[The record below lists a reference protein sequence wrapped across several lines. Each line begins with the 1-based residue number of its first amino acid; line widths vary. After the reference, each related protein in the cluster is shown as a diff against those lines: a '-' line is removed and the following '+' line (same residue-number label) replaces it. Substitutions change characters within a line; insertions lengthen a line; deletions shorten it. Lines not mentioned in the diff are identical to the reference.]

1 MRQGAILL
9 FSFLMAAIV
18 GCGGGA
24 GSSNN
29 FAGTSTNPSLSTG
42 SSPVTGGTP
51 APGTTTAGS
60 TTPPPSSSGSGS
72 SDSGTPSSGSAS
84 SNPPTTTA
92 SSSGAEVT
100 IDSPVEGAAVSSPAQ
115 VAASASGSAAIS
127 SMQLYVDDAVGFQA
141 ASSQVNAALP
151 LPNGAHTIVAQAWD
165 QNGNSYKSAPVHI
178 VVQGG
183 AAPAP
188 PAPAPPAPAPPAPA
202 PPAPAPPPPPSAP
215 GANVSQIQTQGG
227 WADCDI
233 CAGAAGNGPGTPHG
247 MQEGVNSPSL
257 SGSAARFDLGGT
269 AWGAAL
275 WWRELGGHDDA
286 QNLRYDLDFY
296 VDSVS
301 NGQAL
306 EFDVN
311 QTVGGSRYIF
321 GTECDFRGS
330 GTWRVWNAPGA
341 TWASTGVP
349 CPVPD
354 TNTWHHLTWE
364 FQRGGGQTHFIAVT
378 LDGNRHDVGMS
389 FGTKGEA
396 GSGLDVAFQADLT
409 GSGGSESIWLDNVN
423 LSW

>member
-1 MRQGAILL
+1 MRQGAILF

-18 GCGGGA
+18 GCGSGA
-24 GSSNN
+24 GSPNN
-29 FAGTSTNPSLSTG
+29 FAGTTTNPSLSTG
-42 SSPVTGGTP
+42 SSPVTGGSNS
-51 APGTTTAGS
+51 APGATPGTGA
-60 TTPPPSSSGSGS
+60 TTPPGSSSPSGS
-72 SDSGTPSSGSAS
+72 SNDGGTAASGTAS
-84 SNPPTTTA
+84 SNPPATTA
-92 SSSGAEVT
+92 TSSATEVT
-100 IDSPVEGAAVSSPAQ
+100 IVSPVEGAAVNSPTQ
-115 VAASASGSAAIS
+115 VTASVSGSAAIS
-127 SMQLYVDDAVGFQA
+127 SMQLYVDDVVSFQA
-141 ASSQVNAALP
+141 ALSQVNAALP

-165 QNGNSYKSAPVHI
+165 QNGNAYKSAPVHI
-178 VVQGG
+178 VVQG
-183 AAPAP
+183 AAAPAPPTPAP
-188 PAPAPPAPAPPAPA
+188 PAPAQPIAPAAKA
-202 PPAPAPPPPPSAP
+202 A
-215 GANVSQIQTQGG
+215 QIQTQPG

-247 MQEGVNSPSL
+247 MQEGVSSPSL

-296 VDSVS
+296 IDSVS

-330 GTWRVWNAPGA
+330 GTWRVWNAPNA

-349 CPVPD
+349 CPVPG
-354 TNTWHHLTWE
+354 TNIWHHLTWE